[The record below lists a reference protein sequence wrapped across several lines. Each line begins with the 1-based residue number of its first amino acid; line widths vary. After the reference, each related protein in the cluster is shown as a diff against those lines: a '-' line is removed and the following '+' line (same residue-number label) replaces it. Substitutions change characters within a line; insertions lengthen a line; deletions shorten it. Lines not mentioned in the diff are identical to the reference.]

1 MNIDSIKNGIVLDH
15 ITAGKGMEVYESLGL
30 SELDCSVA
38 MIMNVKSN
46 KMGRKDILKID
57 DDFEVNLD
65 VLGYIDPNI
74 SVCII
79 KDGVVFEKQKLTLP
93 KEIKNIHRCKNPRCI
108 TSIEQELDHIFYLA
122 DEATQT
128 YRCIYCETKKG

>member
-1 MNIDSIKNGIVLDH
+1 
-15 ITAGKGMEVYESLGL
+15 
-30 SELDCSVA
+30 
-38 MIMNVKSN
+38 
-46 KMGRKDILKID
+46 
-57 DDFEVNLD
+57 

-79 KDGVVFEKQKLTLP
+79 KDGKVSEKQKLTLP
-93 KEIKNIHRCKNPRCI
+93 KQIKNVHKCKNPRCI

-122 DEATQT
+122 DEETQT